1 MRASF
6 FIAACLSLIICTS
19 APAIASEIQT
29 PSGWKQSGP
38 EAHAERF
45 LDLMVQG
52 KLDEAFKELLGNNR
66 NDALD
71 KLKFEIY
78 SAYKKSGK
86 PYGYEKI
93 LKQTAGKSVIKL
105 RYILLFKNMPK
116 TFDIYYY
123 NPTGQNWKLRTFSYI
138 KDIKKIFAQ

>member
-1 MRASF
+1 MRATLC
-6 FIAACLSLIICTS
+6 IAACLSLIIFISTPTL
-19 APAIASEIQT
+19 AEEIQP
-29 PSGWKQSGP
+29 PSGWQQSGP

-45 LDLMVQG
+45 LNLMVQG
-52 KLDEAFKELLGNNR
+52 KLDDAFKVLLGNNR

-93 LKQTAGKSVIKL
+93 LSQTAGKSVMRL
-105 RYILLFKNMPK
+105 RYILLFKDMPK

-123 NPTGQNWKLRTFSYI
+123 NPTGQEWKLRTFSYI
-138 KDIKKIFAQ
+138 KDIKKIFTQ